1 MLSYFLGTRC
11 CWRSQSR
18 CWSCLHV
25 AVLKL
30 DVAGQ
35 DAGQLGVVS
44 VVVEEFLL
52 NNGLPYYVDLVGFS
66 HDCWDVE
73 MTTDVLKRVLADH
86 VAEDSYLESCED
98 SVRRCC

>member
-1 MLSYFLGTRC
+1 M
-11 CWRSQSR
+11 
-18 CWSCLHV
+18 CLLV

-44 VVVEEFLL
+44 AVVEELLL

-66 HDCWDVE
+66 HDCRDVE
-73 MTTDVLKRVLADH
+73 MTTDVLKKCLLIMLLKIAILKVAQIQFDVVADQ
-86 VAEDSYLESCED
+86 VVDT
-98 SVRRCC
+98 